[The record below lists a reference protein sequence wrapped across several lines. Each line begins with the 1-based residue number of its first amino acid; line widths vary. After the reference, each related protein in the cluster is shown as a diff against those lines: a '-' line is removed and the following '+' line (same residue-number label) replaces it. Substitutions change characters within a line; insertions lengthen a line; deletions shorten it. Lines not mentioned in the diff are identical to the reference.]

1 MRNFYRVLS
10 LAVFAVTTL
19 AAWAAVPFKTTSIVD
34 GKFAA
39 NTTWYTMQ
47 IGTSQH
53 IISDNA
59 GASKISLTKVLTDM
73 SDADL
78 WCFVGDDTNGY
89 KIYNKQAGPTKVLA
103 APTTMSGTTGANSYP
118 VLKEKDNLPSG
129 YTSVWR
135 FMDSS
140 SLGSTDVAYAYMYE
154 DGLVANKVN
163 NRDGRLAFWTGGQDA
178 GSTLRVLYVSST
190 TGIDYVKYNSAS
202 DAVYDLQGRKLEEAQ
217 NGIYIIDGEKKLV
230 K

>member
-1 MRNFYRVLS
+1 MNGE
-10 LAVFAVTTL
+10 FAGEIPWHT
-19 AAWAAVPFKTTSIVD
+19 I
-34 GKFAA
+34 
-39 NTTWYTMQ
+39 Q
-47 IGTSQH
+47 IGQQGYVLA
-53 IISDNA
+53 DN
-59 GASKISLTKVLTDM
+59 GSASYIALNNTNLDTENP
-73 SDADL
+73 AQL
-78 WCFVGDDTNGY
+78 WCFTGNEEVGY
-89 KIYNKQAGPTKVLA
+89 QIYNKQAGPTKVLA

-154 DGLVANKVN
+154 DGLDANKVN

-190 TGIDYVKYNSAS
+190 TGIDYVKYNYAS